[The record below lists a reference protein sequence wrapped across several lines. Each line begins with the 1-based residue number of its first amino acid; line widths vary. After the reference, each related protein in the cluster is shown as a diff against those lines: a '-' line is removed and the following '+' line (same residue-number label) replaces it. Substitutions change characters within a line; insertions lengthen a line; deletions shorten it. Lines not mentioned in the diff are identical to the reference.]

1 MKGSRVANG
10 GTTIPAY
17 FCLDDF
23 GSEVPAKDIA
33 PRTLVPQ
40 STETLDLTK
49 VFTDAGLAPSASP
62 RPAYTLMAAGSEETV
77 MATLSGSNLRLTAKA
92 TGSTSLIISQSQGGK
107 TVYLRLPLTVAVP
120 QPTPQPIPQPT
131 PTPEADGELKA
142 YPSPTTTEI
151 HLTVSGRVDIFSL
164 TGQLMLTIEHY
175 TAGQA
180 IPVGNLPAGMYLA
193 RTPQGVVRFSKR

>member
-33 PRTLVPQ
+33 PRTLAPQ

-62 RPAYTLMAAGSEETV
+62 HPVYTLMAAGSEETV
-77 MATLSGSNLRLTAKA
+77 TATLSGSNLRLTAKA
-92 TGSTSLIISQSQGGK
+92 TGSTSFIISQRQGGED
-107 TVYLRLPLTVAVP
+107 RLPP
-120 QPTPQPIPQPT
+120 PT
-131 PTPEADGELKA
+131 
-142 YPSPTTTEI
+142 S
-151 HLTVSGRVDIFSL
+151 HR
-164 TGQLMLTIEHY
+164 
-175 TAGQA
+175 
-180 IPVGNLPAGMYLA
+180 
-193 RTPQGVVRFSKR
+193 